1 MKNLLVPAALATLL
15 LSAPAFAQSD
25 DMAREAAGPEDLVP
39 AGSQP
44 VAAEGDVAAR
54 EGTPVAD
61 PANTGAADTG
71 AADTGIVPAA
81 ETRSE
86 APARKVVA
94 RPVAQ
99 PVDLQPATITL
110 KPHNSRFDGARNRHD
125 DLLLTYMQ
133 QSAEV
138 GRLVNRSLDVQH
150 RMDQIRTDMRMTKR
164 MLEDTRSR
172 KARTRMEENM
182 AKSEKDLAAL
192 NDELQL
198 VNIDLQNA
206 LQKQQQTLQT
216 ISNVSKLMHDTAML
230 IIRKMGG

>member
-1 MKNLLVPAALATLL
+1 MKNLLAPAALAIMLF
-15 LSAPAFAQSD
+15 SGPAHAQSE

-44 VAAEGDVAAR
+44 VAAEGDIAAR
-54 EGTPVAD
+54 EGKPVEE
-61 PANTGAADTG
+61 PADTSP
-71 AADTGIVPAA
+71 ADNGIVPAPAARA
-81 ETRSE
+81 EKKQVE
-86 APARKVVA
+86 EKVVA
-94 RPVAQ
+94 KPVAQ
-99 PVDLQPATITL
+99 PVDIQPATITL
-110 KPHNSRFDGARNRHD
+110 KPHNSRFDGARDRHD

-138 GRLVNRSLDVQH
+138 DRLVNRSLDVQH

-172 KARTRMEENM
+172 KARTRMEENLL
-182 AKSEKDLAAL
+182 KSEKDLAAL
-192 NDELQL
+192 GDELQL

-216 ISNVSKLMHDTAML
+216 ISNVSKLMHDTAMA

>member
-54 EGTPVAD
+54 EGTPVVD
-61 PANTGAADTG
+61 PANTG

-216 ISNVSKLMHDTAML
+216 ISNVSKLMHDTAMS